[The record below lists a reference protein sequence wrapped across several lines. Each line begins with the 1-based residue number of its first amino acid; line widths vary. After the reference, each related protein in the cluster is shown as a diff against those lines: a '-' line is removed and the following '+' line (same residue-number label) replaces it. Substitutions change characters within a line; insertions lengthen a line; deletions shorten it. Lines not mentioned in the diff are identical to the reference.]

1 MEAGTASETAVD
13 DAQLPADGAGENPL
27 TLRIE
32 RIDKDLPLP
41 AYAYL
46 GDAGLDLRAAG
57 DHIIQPFERTMIPT
71 GLKIAIPEGYA
82 GFVHPRSG
90 LAIKVG
96 LSMVNTP
103 GLIDSHYRGE
113 ITCIAINLDSKTPIS
128 IKRGE
133 RIAQLVILQVPVVQI
148 EEVAALD
155 ETDRGARGFGSS
167 GV

>member
-1 MEAGTASETAVD
+1 MTAN
-13 DAQLPADGAGENPL
+13 QPL
-27 TLRIE
+27 TLQIE

-46 GDAGLDLRAAG
+46 GDAGLDLRAAS
-57 DHIIQPFERTMIPT
+57 DHELKPFERTLIPT

-82 GFVHPRSG
+82 GFMQPRSG
-90 LAIKVG
+90 LAIRVG

-103 GLIDSHYRGE
+103 GLIDSAYRGE
-113 ITCIAINLDSKTPIS
+113 ITCIAINLDSNKPIS
-128 IKRGE
+128 IKRGD
-133 RIAQLVILQVPVVQI
+133 RIAQLVILPVPMVQI
-148 EEVAALD
+148 EEVATLS